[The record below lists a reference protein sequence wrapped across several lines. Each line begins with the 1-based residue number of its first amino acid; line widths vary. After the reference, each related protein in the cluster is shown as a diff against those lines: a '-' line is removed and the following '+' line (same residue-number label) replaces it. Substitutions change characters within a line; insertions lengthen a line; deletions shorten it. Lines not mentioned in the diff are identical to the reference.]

1 MANRSALAGQD
12 GVVRI
17 LDAGNRVAGFG
28 VIQDGP
34 GTTSSSPF
42 VAYVLAP
49 SIAGPLRLAGTAAHC
64 ATALQL
70 P

>member
-1 MANRSALAGQD
+1 
-12 GVVRI
+12 
-17 LDAGNRVAGFG
+17 
-28 VIQDGP
+28 
-34 GTTSSSPF
+34 
-42 VAYVLAP
+42 VLAP